1 MKTTGN
7 KGWKI
12 GICVSKKIKNV
23 KKMSKYKIKVKKTKT
38 KHEKRMKKTSK
49 KGWKIYMCQKRQKMS
64 KNVKIYN

>member
-23 KKMSKYKIKVKKTKT
+23 KKMSKYKIKVKKTK
-38 KHEKRMKKTSK
+38 
-49 KGWKIYMCQKRQKMS
+49 
-64 KNVKIYN
+64 N